1 MANIEN
7 RLTAIAG
14 KIDKMAG
21 CKMFLTLANG
31 QQIITDA
38 GGAIDLLYS
47 GAQIIRAESSGP
59 CGMLCGLLV
68 GLADTTNDG
77 GIEP

>member
-1 MANIEN
+1 MAGVEN

-14 KIDKMAG
+14 KIGKVAG
-21 CKMFLTLANG
+21 CKMFLTLADG

-47 GAQIIRAESSGP
+47 GARIIRAESSGK
-59 CGMLCGLLV
+59 CGELCGLLT
-68 GLADTTNDG
+68 GLEDADD
-77 GIEP
+77 P